1 LQHHGSFN
9 RIAYLAFLA
18 LTSCNQIKIS
28 KSHSSGILYALFPA
42 SVLLNLDAIPCNQAE
57 VVLAPELQRK
67 KILVVDDELDIR
79 IFLCN
84 LLGNCGYEPI
94 EAGDKDMGMQMA
106 VREKPALIILDVT
119 MPKET
124 GIQMYRELKEH
135 EDLENIPV
143 IMVSTIDKKTFAYY
157 QKFQGTPRQKGLPDP
172 GAYLEKPLEAE
183 ELIELVRT
191 LTKPDACLFTGDDE

>member
-1 LQHHGSFN
+1 MYSE
-9 RIAYLAFLA
+9 I
-18 LTSCNQIKIS
+18 
-28 KSHSSGILYALFPA
+28 
-42 SVLLNLDAIPCNQAE
+42 E
-57 VVLAPELQRK
+57 RK
-67 KILVVDDELDIR
+67 KILIVDDELDMR

-94 EAGDKDMGMQMA
+94 DAGDKHEGMQKA

-135 EDLENIPV
+135 QELKNVPV
-143 IMVSTIDKKTFAYY
+143 IMVSTIDKKTFSFY
-157 QKFQGTPRQKGLPDP
+157 QKFQAPPRQKVIPDP

-191 LTKPDACLFTGDDE
+191 LTEADECPLAEDDG

>member
-1 LQHHGSFN
+1 MYSE
-9 RIAYLAFLA
+9 I
-18 LTSCNQIKIS
+18 
-28 KSHSSGILYALFPA
+28 
-42 SVLLNLDAIPCNQAE
+42 E
-57 VVLAPELQRK
+57 RK
-67 KILVVDDELDIR
+67 KILIVDDELDMR

-94 EAGDKDMGMQMA
+94 DAADKDQGMRKA

-135 EDLENIPV
+135 EDLKNVPV
-143 IMVSTIDKKTFAYY
+143 IMVSTIDKKTFLFY
-157 QKFQGTPRQKGLPDP
+157 QKFQGTPRHKVVPDP

-183 ELIELVRT
+183 ELIKLVRT
-191 LTKPDACLFTGDDE
+191 LTEADGCLLAEDDK